1 MRKLLMFLL
10 LLVSVTCHAQFTN
23 TNETTVSLFALL
35 NEVEIPFSFDFNDT
49 QLRQNDVDTFKIKT
63 LNHKII
69 CAEIIVTEITG
80 TMVDWFNNET
90 KYKMTAR
97 DRYVINT
104 RIQNI
109 CDFLTNEIG
118 LDIELIHVVVNKEKK
133 KFGFPPPQST
143 QIVKI
148 LML

>member
-10 LLVSVTCHAQFTN
+10 LPISVTCHAQFTN

-63 LNHKII
+63 LNRKII

-90 KYKMTAR
+90 KYKLTTR

-118 LDIELIHVVVNKEKK
+118 LDCELVHVVVNKEKR
-133 KFGFPPPQST
+133 KFDFPPPQST